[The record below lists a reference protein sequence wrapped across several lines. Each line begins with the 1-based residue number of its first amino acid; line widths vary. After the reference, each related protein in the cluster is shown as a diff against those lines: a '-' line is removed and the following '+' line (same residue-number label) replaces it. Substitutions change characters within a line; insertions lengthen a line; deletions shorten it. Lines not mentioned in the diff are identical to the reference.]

1 LKPKTASIKQ
11 RFYNVKLIK
20 GKIAYKD
27 NLILNEKINFDSF
40 DLIVNNTNYQ
50 PEYLRKIYVV
60 EFYQI
65 LKKLE
70 IKLKKQNK
78 DG

>member
-1 LKPKTASIKQ
+1 MKPKTASIKQ